1 MTERKRVDGKA
12 AGGGVWIFCELES
25 GVPHG
30 VVPELIGKG
39 RELADKSAASLS
51 VVVFGHGLEAVG
63 DGLARYPIDAVI
75 LADDPAL
82 DPYRPEPYAA
92 VLVDLIAARRPD
104 VVLAGATAVGRE
116 FMPRAA
122 ARIETGLTA
131 DCVDLDISPEGLLV
145 QTCPSFGGNV
155 MANIVCSVRR
165 PQMVT
170 VRHKVMRPAAADR
183 MRGAAIECFD
193 PAPESLRARTR
204 RLEWLPETDGSGPH
218 LADADIVVAG
228 GRGMGG
234 PEGFRLLERLARRL
248 GGVVA
253 ATRPAVDEGW
263 APPTRQVGQ
272 TGRTVRPKLYFAF
285 GISGAV
291 HHLVGMSSSGRI
303 AAVNKDPSAPI
314 FSVADWGVAADAFEV
329 IPAMLKELGE

>member
-1 MTERKRVDGKA
+1 MNGKT
-12 AGGGVWIFCELES
+12 AGDGVWIFCEVEN
-25 GVPHG
+25 GVMHG

-39 RELADKSAASLS
+39 RELADKSAKSLC
-51 VVVFGHGLEAVG
+51 VVAFGHGLEAVG
-63 DGLARYPIDAVI
+63 GGLARYPVDAVL

-92 VLVDLIAARRPD
+92 VLVGLIETHRPD
-104 VVLAGATAVGRE
+104 IVLAGATAVGRE

-122 ARIETGLTA
+122 ARLGTGLTA
-131 DCVDLDISPEGLLV
+131 DCVELDISSEGLLV

-155 MANIVCSVRR
+155 MANIVCPVRR
-165 PQMVT
+165 PQMAT
-170 VRHKVMRPAAADR
+170 VRHKVLRPAAADGG
-183 MRGAAIECFD
+183 RGAAIEHIA
-193 PAPESLRARTR
+193 PTPESLRARTR
-204 RLEWLPETDGSGPH
+204 RLEWLPEAGGSGPN

-234 PEGFRLLERLARRL
+234 PEGFLLLERLARRL

-263 APPTRQVGQ
+263 APHSRQVGQ
-272 TGRTVRPKLYFAF
+272 TGRTVRPKLYLAF
-285 GISGAV
+285 GVSGAV

-303 AAVNKDPSAPI
+303 AAVNKDPCAPI

-329 IPAMLKELGE
+329 IPAMLGELGE